1 MQNYSGN
8 VIPSIVN
15 GDIAIQLDWSNFD
28 PSQNPNTLSD
38 YDKTLH
44 NWLRQ
49 RVEHVNQNLCK
60 SAVRE
65 RLAKYVKFKAS
76 LFYFFPGL
84 AYWSDPCMDFGAQW
98 LKVRVVT

>member
-44 NWLRQ
+44 N
-49 RVEHVNQNLCK
+49 
-60 SAVRE
+60 
-65 RLAKYVKFKAS
+65 
-76 LFYFFPGL
+76 
-84 AYWSDPCMDFGAQW
+84 
-98 LKVRVVT
+98 